1 MATVIDTKIML
12 VIYAVLIGLSTS
24 LGVQVLQDRV
34 FAYHGKEVS
43 QVLDYGHFLP
53 LTLDKA
59 NQVKVIVNYS
69 VKDPSIIGQDINAV
83 MKVYTLNGTLL
94 KTSSFPAGL
103 ALNETG
109 KAQLATTFTDT
120 IIKNVTAVVTFVNT
134 TNNLPLSNALTVKL
148 NFEKAS

>member
-1 MATVIDTKIML
+1 MRTNRTKYFL
-12 VIYAVLIGLSTS
+12 RSTS
-24 LGVQVLQDRV
+24 IAGSCFCIPRKRSL
-34 FAYHGKEVS
+34 S
-43 QVLDYGHFLP
+43 QVLDYGHFIP
-53 LTLDKA
+53 LTIDKA

-69 VKDPSIIGQDINAV
+69 VEDPSIIDQDINAV

-134 TNNLPLSNALTVKL
+134 TNNLPLSNPLTVKL
-148 NFEKAS
+148 NFEKAP